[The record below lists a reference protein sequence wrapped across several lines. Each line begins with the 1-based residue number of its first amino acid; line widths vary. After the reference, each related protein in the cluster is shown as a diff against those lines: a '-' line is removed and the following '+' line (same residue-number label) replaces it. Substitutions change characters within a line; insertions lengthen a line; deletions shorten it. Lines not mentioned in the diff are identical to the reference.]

1 MTARRALAW
10 CAAGAAAFTL
20 YGSLVPFHFRALTLA
35 RALELFGRL
44 LEEGVSVYSRSDLLA
59 NVMLGAPLGFFALG
73 AVRADREPSA
83 KRTLF
88 AALALLPV
96 CALFALG
103 AEFAQ
108 QFTTTRNCA
117 LSDIAAQAV
126 GSALGMLAWA
136 AVGPALVRQVR
147 ALWARAEPNAAGRV
161 LLAYLVLL
169 LMVQTLPF
177 DVSLSPYELY
187 KKVRDGGV
195 TFVPFAEFRG
205 ATDERKWELYGKL
218 AKLAGLFFPVGLLLA
233 RANGRVAR
241 WGGAKVAVAALAVA
255 LCAESAQLFVRTRAP
270 SSTDVLVG
278 AFAVVVAWYAAR
290 VHSEG
295 LAVPFAV
302 SWFVVWCAALTPA
315 YLPRAG
321 AAPLDAP
328 RAFEWVP
335 FAAAEAGEPMH
346 VLEDV
351 LTKLVLFGLLGALV
365 AARVLPPKVRRGP
378 SGSVRA
384 AGGISL
390 VLGLLVSALIESA
403 QRHTGAHTPGITD
416 VLLGGAGAALGALA
430 ARASSARAGL
440 IVVRRSA
447 SHS

>member
-20 YGSLVPFHFRALTLA
+20 YGSLVPFHFRALTFA
-35 RALELFGRL
+35 RALELFGL
-44 LEEGVSVYSRSDLLA
+44 LLNEGVWVYSRSDLLA
-59 NVMLGAPLGFFALG
+59 NVFLGGPLGFCLLG

-88 AALALLPV
+88 AALALLPL
-96 CALFALG
+96 CALFAFG
-103 AEFAQ
+103 VEFAQ

-117 LSDIAAQAV
+117 LSDIVAQAV

-136 AVGPALVRQVR
+136 TAGPALVRAVR
-147 ALWARAEPNAAGRV
+147 ALWARTDPNAAGRV
-161 LLAYLVLL
+161 LLAYLALL
-169 LMVQTLPF
+169 LLVQTLPF
-177 DVSLSPYELY
+177 DVTASPGEMY

-233 RANGRVAR
+233 RANGRAAR
-241 WGGAKVAVAALAVA
+241 WGGAKVALAALALALVA
-255 LCAESAQLFVRTRAP
+255 EGAQLPVRSRAP
-270 SSTDVLVG
+270 STTDVLVG
-278 AFAVVVAWYAAR
+278 AFAVLMAWYAAR

-315 YLPRAG
+315 YMPRAG
-321 AAPLDAP
+321 APPLDEP
-328 RAFEWVP
+328 RPFEWVP
-335 FAAAEAGEPMH
+335 FAAAETGEPMH

-378 SGSVRA
+378 GGSVRVA
-384 AGGISL
+384 VGISL

-403 QRHTGAHTPGITD
+403 QRTVAAHTPGITD

-430 ARASSARAGL
+430 ARASAHQ
-440 IVVRRSA
+440 RR
-447 SHS
+447 

>member
-20 YGSLVPFHFRALTLA
+20 YGSLVPFHFRAHTFG
-35 RALELFGRL
+35 RAIELFGKL
-44 LEEGVSVYSRSDLLA
+44 LEEGVWVYSRSDLLA
-59 NVMLGAPLGFFALG
+59 NVLLGGPLGFFLLG
-73 AVRADREPSA
+73 AARADREPSA
-83 KRTLF
+83 KRALC
-88 AALALLPV
+88 AALALLPL

-103 AEFAQ
+103 VEFAQ

-117 LSDIAAQAV
+117 LSDIVAQAL

-136 AVGPALVRQVR
+136 ACGPALVSRIR
-147 ALWARAEPNAAGRV
+147 ALWAHTDPNPAARV
-161 LLAYLVLL
+161 LLAYLVLVFV
-169 LMVQTLPF
+169 VQTLPF
-177 DVSLSPYELY
+177 DFSPSPGELY
-187 KKVRDGGV
+187 KKVRDGGA

-205 ATDERKWELYGKL
+205 APDERRWELYGKL

-233 RANGRVAR
+233 RVNGRAAR
-241 WGGAKVAVAALAVA
+241 WGGAKVALAALAVA
-255 LCAESAQLFVRTRAP
+255 LGTEGAQLFVRSRAP

-278 AFAVVVAWYAAR
+278 AFAVVAAWYAAR
-290 VHSEG
+290 VHSDG

-315 YLPRAG
+315 YMPRAG
-321 AAPLDAP
+321 EPKLDEP

-335 FAAAEAGEPMH
+335 FAAAETGDPMH
-346 VLEDV
+346 VLEDF
-351 LTKLVLFGLLGALV
+351 LTKLVLFGLLGVLV

-378 SGSVRA
+378 GGSVRA
-384 AGGISL
+384 AVGISL
-390 VLGLLVSALIESA
+390 AFGLLVSALIESA
-403 QRHTGAHTPGITD
+403 QRTTAAHTPGITD

-430 ARASSARAGL
+430 ARASSARL